1 MRIKNSKSWVSYPRS
16 SSLVGAALI
25 LLVSFLIRLALH
37 DAIEP
42 YAPFHFFI
50 VACIVIAYFYG
61 YRLALFGVL
70 MSTVLGGYYFIKPY
84 SSLGTP
90 ATSDWLQ
97 FFNFA
102 AVTIIAILVIENLQR
117 NIYSRRLILKVMQSR
132 YRISILEKNDAV
144 FALEKQSASKTQ
156 DIASS

>member
-1 MRIKNSKSWVSYPRS
+1 
-16 SSLVGAALI
+16 
-25 LLVSFLIRLALH
+25 
-37 DAIEP
+37 
-42 YAPFHFFI
+42 
-50 VACIVIAYFYG
+50 
-61 YRLALFGVL
+61 
-70 MSTVLGGYYFIKPY
+70 MSTALGGYYFIKPY
-84 SSLGTP
+84 FSFGTP